1 MADSGNNRRKKGPD
15 TLFFG
20 LSVQPNVPWRPQ
32 GGGGGGGGAVTSMK
46 DIRSFKKL
54 SQVF

>member
-32 GGGGGGGGAVTSMK
+32 GGGGGGGG
-46 DIRSFKKL
+46 RSYL
-54 SQVF
+54 NERH